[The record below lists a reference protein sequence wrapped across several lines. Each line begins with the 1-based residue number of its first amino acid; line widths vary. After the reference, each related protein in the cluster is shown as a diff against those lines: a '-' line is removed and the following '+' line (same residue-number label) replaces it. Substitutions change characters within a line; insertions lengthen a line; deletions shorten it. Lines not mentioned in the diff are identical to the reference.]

1 MYVSTTC
8 APLPSELLGAVVFQ
22 DAQAAVLRRQQQ
34 QHEQQQQQQQ
44 QQQQKQ
50 QQEQQQQQQKQQQQQ
65 QQQALGANSKKGS
78 AFHFKQA
85 LSAAAAWPAAHTSR
99 ADGVFEG
106 GKLLGQRW
114 VYVSMQAHALARGRT
129 GLCVCMHG
137 LARVKLV

>member
-50 QQEQQQQQQKQQQQQ
+50 Q
-65 QQQALGANSKKGS
+65 ALGANSKKGS

-85 LSAAAAWPAAHTSR
+85 LSAAAAGPAAHTSR